1 MNDCNIVALVSQ
13 KGGSGKTT
21 VTMQLAAGLA
31 SRGYRIA
38 VCDLDPQESALRW
51 AESAPADAPFPGRV
65 LRLDGSVDEMARIL
79 RPVAQHVDFI
89 LLDCPPSIE
98 HPNTSGALDLC
109 DLVVVPVVPSP
120 TDLWSTRAI
129 EKLILQRMEKRHGL
143 QGVLLPNRV
152 MRTSLAADVLD
163 VMRDFSLPLL
173 GAALSQ
179 RSAFA
184 QSAVLGASVYELG
197 RAAAAAQ
204 EEVDQLVSAV
214 LEQLGE

>member
-1 MNDCNIVALVSQ
+1 MDDCNIVALVSQ

-31 SRGYRIA
+31 ARGYRVA

-51 AESAPADAPFPGRV
+51 AESAPADNQFPGRV
-65 LRLDGSVDEMARIL
+65 LGLGGSVEEMARKL
-79 RPVAQHVDFI
+79 RSVAQHVDFI

-98 HPNTSGALDLC
+98 HPHTAAALDLC
-109 DLVVVPVVPSP
+109 DLAVVPVVPSP

-129 EKLILQRMEKRHGL
+129 EKLILQRMERRRGL
-143 QGVLLPNRV
+143 LGVLLPNRV
-152 MRTSLAADVLD
+152 MRTSLAADVLN
-163 VMRDFSLPLL
+163 VMRDFSLPVL
-173 GAALSQ
+173 GATLSQ

-204 EEVDQLVSAV
+204 EEVDQFVSAV

>member
-1 MNDCNIVALVSQ
+1 MNGSKIIALVSQ

-21 VTMQLAAGLA
+21 VTMQLAAGLTL
-31 SRGYRIA
+31 RGYRVAIG
-38 VCDLDPQESALRW
+38 DLDPQESASRW
-51 AESAPADAPFPGRV
+51 AESAPQEAPFPLQL
-65 LRLDGSVDEMARIL
+65 LRLSGNADEMARAL
-79 RPVAQHVDFI
+79 RPVERHVDFV

-98 HPNTSGALDLC
+98 HPNTASALDLC
-109 DLVVVPVVPSP
+109 DLALVPVVPNP

-129 EKLILQRMEKRHGL
+129 EKLILHRMDARRSLLGA
-143 QGVLLPNRV
+143 LLPNRV
-152 MRTSLAADVLD
+152 MRTSLATDVLE
-163 VMRDFSLPLL
+163 VMRDFSLPVL

-204 EEVDQLVSAV
+204 EEVERLVSAV